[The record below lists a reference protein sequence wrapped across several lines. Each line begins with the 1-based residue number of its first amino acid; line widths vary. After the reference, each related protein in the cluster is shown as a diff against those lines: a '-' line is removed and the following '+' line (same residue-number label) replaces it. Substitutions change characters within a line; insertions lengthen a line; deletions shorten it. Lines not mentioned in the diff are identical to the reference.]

1 MKRELLSAVLTAAF
15 WNWVPPLAA
24 QTPPA
29 AVPTSVQAQSREAP
43 LTSARASQFA
53 DSILRLMTLNEKI
66 GQLNQLPGMDSQT
79 GPRAPAGGEALIRS
93 GRVGSFLGIWGA
105 EYTRELQR
113 IATQESRL
121 RIPLLFAM
129 DVIHGFR
136 TIYPVS
142 IAEAASF
149 DPARVEFS
157 ARQSA
162 VEATA
167 HGLHWTF
174 APMVDIARDP
184 RWGRIVEGAGED
196 PYLGSAMA
204 AARVRGFQ
212 GGDSALNLGAPD
224 ALLATAKHFAAY
236 GGAEG
241 GRDYNTV
248 ELSER
253 TLWETYLP
261 PYEAAV
267 KAGAAFVM
275 PSFNDIGGTPSHAS
289 DWLLDDVL
297 RHRWGFKG
305 AVVSDWGAI
314 GELIPHGVAA
324 TKGEAGILAL
334 RAGVD
339 IDMSDGVY
347 VDSLG
352 AAVRAGRV
360 PEALVDSAVRRVLRI
375 KYALGLS
382 QDPYR
387 FSDIARERRYTLA
400 PEHLLASRLA
410 AREGIVLL
418 RNSSKTLPLRKDL
431 RTIAVIGPLAD
442 DARSSLGS
450 WAADG
455 RREEAISVLAGLR
468 AAVGPSARV
477 IYARGSPVDTA
488 DTTGFAA
495 ARDAA
500 AQADAIV
507 LVLGEREDMSGE
519 ASSRS
524 SIELPGSQVELAR
537 AVLRAARRSAAFVQ
551 TDTTPKPVA
560 VVLMNGRALAIPELA
575 REAPAIV
582 ESWFLGNQ
590 HGAAV
595 ADVLFG
601 DYNPGGK
608 LPVTF
613 PRSTGQIPIYYNHRN
628 TGRPA
633 DTANHYTSKYLDLPS
648 TPLFPFGYGLS
659 YTTFAYSNLRRSSTT
674 IVAGDSLEVSVDV
687 RNSGDR
693 GGDEVV
699 QLYVRDDVTS
709 VEEPVKKLVGFQ
721 RIALRAGDARTVTFR
736 IGPESLALY
745 DRQMR
750 RVVEPGTFTIYVGTS
765 SDDVLTVHFGV
776 TGDVLVLAPAPSRY
790 R

>member
-1 MKRELLSAVLTAAF
+1 MIKTFFLVILTGSPIAVGMGQGRES
-15 WNWVPPLAA
+15 
-24 QTPPA
+24 
-29 AVPTSVQAQSREAP
+29 P

-53 DSILRLMTLNEKI
+53 DSVLKLMTLDEKL
-66 GQLNQLPGMDSQT
+66 GQLTQSPGIGTQN
-79 GPRAPAGGEALIRS
+79 GPRAPEGGEKLIRA
-93 GRVGSFLGIWGA
+93 GRVGSFLGIFGA

-121 RIPLLFAM
+121 KIPLLFAL

-157 ARQSA
+157 ARQAA

-196 PYLGSAMA
+196 PYLGERMA

-212 GGDSALNLGAPD
+212 GGDGALNLGAPD
-224 ALLATAKHFAAY
+224 AMLATAKHFAAY

-267 KAGAAFVM
+267 KAGAAIVM
-275 PSFNDIGGTPSHAS
+275 SSFNDIGGTAAHAS
-289 DWLLDDVL
+289 DWLLGDVL
-297 RHRWGFKG
+297 RGRWGFKG
-305 AVVSDWGAI
+305 LVVSDWAGI
-314 GELIPHGVAA
+314 QELVAHGVAA
-324 TKGEAGILAL
+324 TRGEAGILAL

-339 IDMSDGVY
+339 VDMSDGIY
-347 VDSLG
+347 ADSMA
-352 AAVRAGRV
+352 AAVRSGRL
-360 PEALVDSAVRRVLRI
+360 PEAFVDSSVHRLLRL
-375 KYALGLS
+375 KYALGLF

-387 FSDIARERRYTLA
+387 FSDVARERRFTLA
-400 PEHLLASRLA
+400 PEHLSAARVA

-418 RNSSKTLPLRKDL
+418 KNANKTLPLRKDL

-442 DARSSLGS
+442 DARSALGN

-455 RREEAISVLAGLR
+455 RPGEAVSALAGIR
-468 AAVGPSARV
+468 SAVGRSTRV
-477 IYARGSPVDTA
+477 IHVRGAPVDTA
-488 DTTGFAA
+488 DTTGFALARNA
-495 ARDAA
+495 AS
-500 AQADAIV
+500 QADAIL
-507 LVLGEREDMSGE
+507 LVLGEREDMSAE
-519 ASSRS
+519 AASRA
-524 SIELPGSQVELAR
+524 SIELPGSQLDLAR
-537 AVLRAARRSAAFVQ
+537 TVIRAARLSSGGAS
-551 TDTTPKPVA
+551 KPIVA
-560 VVLMNGRALAIPELA
+560 VLMNGRPLAIPELA
-575 REAPAIV
+575 NEAPAVV

-590 HGAAV
+590 HGNAL

-613 PRSTGQIPIYYNHRN
+613 PRATGQIPIYYNHRN

-633 DTANHYTSKYLDLPS
+633 DSAAKYTSKYLDLPW

-659 YTTFAYSNLRRSSTT
+659 YTTFEYINLRLSSQK
-674 IVAGDSLEVSVDV
+674 IGAGDSLEVAVDL
-687 RNSGDR
+687 RNTGDR
-693 GGDEVV
+693 AGDEVV
-699 QLYVRDDVTS
+699 QVYVRDDVAS
-709 VEEPVKKLVGFQ
+709 VAEPVRALKAFRRVTLRPGETRTMAFKL
-721 RIALRAGDARTVTFR
+721 
-736 IGPESLALY
+736 GPDSFALY
-745 DRQMR
+745 DKRMR
-750 RVVEPGTFTIYVGTS
+750 RVVEPGTFTIYVGTDSNTLLS
-765 SDDVLTVHFGV
+765 SRFEF
-776 TGDVLVLAPAPSRY
+776 TGDTLVLAPSTPRF